1 MSFSIQNVLVEEAV
15 NASVLY
21 IDSTGGGGGGVQ
33 SVSGTANQ
41 ITASGTTN
49 VSLSLPTDVEMTNL
63 TLEGLKLTTGAGA
76 DLVLTSDADGNASW
90 QVGGGGLQNV
100 YGTANEI
107 TATPNGADV
116 TLSLPSGI
124 SVGSVL
130 DTTGNATILAFQNGT
145 GSNYVNVSNSNTT
158 PTISTAGTSTD
169 IDLLLSPKNAGVVS
183 IPRVKFPTNPA
194 ANYVLTSDASGNGT
208 WQAVPASGVQ
218 SVGVTANQTRNTG
231 TSTDP
236 VIALTDSVKIVTGLL
251 DANSANML
259 KFNATASAAN
269 YLTIANAISGTSP
282 TFSVTGTDSNIDLTL
297 APRGSG
303 VVSMSRIKITS
314 SPSANYVLT
323 SDASGNGTWQA
334 VPASGVQSVGVTA
347 NQTRN
352 TGTSTD
358 PVIALTDSVRIV
370 TGLTDTFSNSML
382 VFSATASA
390 ENYFNIANAVSGAS
404 PTLRVSGPNDANI
417 DLTLA
422 PKGSGVVSMSRIKIT
437 TSPSANYVLTSDASG
452 NGTWQAVPASGVQ
465 SVGVTANQTRNTGT
479 STDPVIA
486 LTDSVKIVTGF
497 LDSNSN
503 NILVFSPT
511 ASAANYLTI
520 ANAISGAS
528 PTFSVTGTD
537 SNIDLTLA
545 PRGSGVVSMSRIKI
559 TTSPS
564 ANYVLTSD
572 ASGNGTW
579 QAVPASGVQSITG
592 AANQITIG
600 GTSSIPNISM
610 TDSVKIVT
618 GFLDTNSNNMLVF
631 RPTASAANYLTIA
644 NAISGASPT
653 FSVTGTDSNIDLTL
667 APRGSGVVSM
677 SRIKIT
683 SSPSANYVLT
693 SDASGNGTWQPNV
706 KSISGTTNEIDVS
719 GTNDVTL
726 SLPNNVR
733 ISSSILDSNDNIMI
747 AFSPVTNAD
756 SYFAFRNRLGDGSL
770 IISATGAANNLNL
783 TLAPKGTGVVS
794 MPRFQ
799 LTTGAVANYVLTSDA
814 SGNGTW
820 QAVPA
825 SGVQSVGVTA
835 NQTQNVGTATDPI
848 IALTDD
854 VKIVSGL
861 LDSNSNEMLAFSAT
875 ASAANYITIANA
887 ISGASPTFSVTGT
900 DSNIDLTL
908 APRGSG
914 VVSMPS
920 KVFLNTLQ
928 VNNGVVGGTN
938 TTIATFSEMSNAVNY
953 INISNNVSGSAPV
966 ISSDGVTSDVNL
978 QLSPKGSGTVIVPRV
993 RITQGAVANY
1003 VLTSDASGNGTW
1015 QAAAASGVQSVG
1027 VTANQTRNT
1036 GTSTDPVIALTDD
1049 VKIVSGLLDSNSN
1062 EMLMFSATGSAT
1074 NYITI
1079 TNATN
1084 GASPTLSAAGPT
1096 DANIDLTLAP
1106 KGSGV
1111 VSMPSKV
1118 FLNTLQVN
1126 NGVVGGTNTTI
1137 ATFSEISNAVNYINI
1152 SNNVSGSAPVISSDG
1167 VTSDVN
1173 LQLSPKGS
1181 GTVIVPRVRITQGA
1195 VANYVLT
1202 SDASGNGTWQ
1212 AAAAS
1217 GVQSVGVTANQ
1228 TRNTGTSTD
1237 PVIAL
1242 TDSVKIV
1249 QGLLDTNSNNMLAFS
1264 ATLSAANYLTIAN
1277 AASGSSPTLSA
1288 TGGNPN
1294 IDIVLAPQGSGR
1306 VEMSGIRVTSATPIT
1321 ANWVLTTDASGNG
1334 TWQASNSLSPFVVG
1348 SGCTYTTIQ
1357 SAVTAAQVSGG
1368 NIYIK
1373 PGTYTENLTLYDNI
1387 NLIGFAEYNAL
1398 NDVSHSNVIINGNIT
1413 IASSAVDV
1421 NLQGL
1426 LLNTSSG
1433 SVISFTNTNSSEVYL
1448 YNCAI
1453 QQTAVDG
1460 IFDFPTGVGGIVR
1473 MERCAI
1479 FSSSSPFVTDAG
1491 GAGGIIFSVLNS
1503 EITLGALFTIS
1514 QNFTLTLKNSTFEND
1529 TYDMTLDGSIQII
1542 SIIQSIFTSNIVST
1556 GSTNSFNMSKTTFTG
1571 IFINTQSSLSSN
1583 NVSISDCTINGNID
1597 FGTSAGGTTNITFK
1611 NCTMYQSLSNYTL
1624 SVGDSSTTIN
1634 VYDSIMQIIT
1644 MSRRDTT
1651 VTSTINAYNSQFN
1664 GSIIDDTTLTNTFN
1678 FTNCFL
1684 TNFNFGSLTSIE
1696 QVKTTNLYNC
1706 TQGLGVVN
1714 KFCGQGL
1721 INSGTSTVQ
1730 ASITTTG
1737 PSATAEL
1744 CAISVPAYNG
1754 NNQMIYYKAV
1764 VQGKLKDTGSPV
1776 VSNVIAGTA
1785 FGVYYNDGTTLS
1797 LIGNTADYSIKKTA
1811 SGASGGDIILVIG
1824 SSLMIPYVALQVTS
1838 PSTVGSGVDFQWV
1851 AQVTYQYL

>member
-208 WQAVPASGVQ
+208 WQ
-218 SVGVTANQTRNTG
+218 
-231 TSTDP
+231 
-236 VIALTDSVKIVTGLL
+236 
-251 DANSANML
+251 
-259 KFNATASAAN
+259 
-269 YLTIANAISGTSP
+269 
-282 TFSVTGTDSNIDLTL
+282 
-297 APRGSG
+297 
-303 VVSMSRIKITS
+303 
-314 SPSANYVLT
+314 
-323 SDASGNGTWQA
+323 
-334 VPASGVQSVGVTA
+334 
-347 NQTRN
+347 
-352 TGTSTD
+352 
-358 PVIALTDSVRIV
+358 
-370 TGLTDTFSNSML
+370 
-382 VFSATASA
+382 
-390 ENYFNIANAVSGAS
+390 
-404 PTLRVSGPNDANI
+404 
-417 DLTLA
+417 
-422 PKGSGVVSMSRIKIT
+422 
-437 TSPSANYVLTSDASG
+437 
-452 NGTWQAVPASGVQ
+452 
-465 SVGVTANQTRNTGT
+465 
-479 STDPVIA
+479 
-486 LTDSVKIVTGF
+486 
-497 LDSNSN
+497 
-503 NILVFSPT
+503 
-511 ASAANYLTI
+511 
-520 ANAISGAS
+520 
-528 PTFSVTGTD
+528 
-537 SNIDLTLA
+537 
-545 PRGSGVVSMSRIKI
+545 
-559 TTSPS
+559 
-564 ANYVLTSD
+564 
-572 ASGNGTW
+572 
-579 QAVPASGVQSITG
+579 
-592 AANQITIG
+592 
-600 GTSSIPNISM
+600 
-610 TDSVKIVT
+610 
-618 GFLDTNSNNMLVF
+618 
-631 RPTASAANYLTIA
+631 
-644 NAISGASPT
+644 
-653 FSVTGTDSNIDLTL
+653 
-667 APRGSGVVSM
+667 
-677 SRIKIT
+677 
-683 SSPSANYVLT
+683 
-693 SDASGNGTWQPNV
+693 PNV

-799 LTTGAVANYVLTSDA
+799 LTT
-814 SGNGTW
+814 
-820 QAVPA
+820 
-825 SGVQSVGVTA
+825 
-835 NQTQNVGTATDPI
+835 
-848 IALTDD
+848 
-854 VKIVSGL
+854 
-861 LDSNSNEMLAFSAT
+861 
-875 ASAANYITIANA
+875 
-887 ISGASPTFSVTGT
+887 
-900 DSNIDLTL
+900 
-908 APRGSG
+908 
-914 VVSMPS
+914 
-920 KVFLNTLQ
+920 
-928 VNNGVVGGTN
+928 
-938 TTIATFSEMSNAVNY
+938 
-953 INISNNVSGSAPV
+953 
-966 ISSDGVTSDVNL
+966 
-978 QLSPKGSGTVIVPRV
+978 
-993 RITQGAVANY
+993 
-1003 VLTSDASGNGTW
+1003 
-1015 QAAAASGVQSVG
+1015 
-1027 VTANQTRNT
+1027 
-1036 GTSTDPVIALTDD
+1036 
-1049 VKIVSGLLDSNSN
+1049 
-1062 EMLMFSATGSAT
+1062 
-1074 NYITI
+1074 
-1079 TNATN
+1079 
-1084 GASPTLSAAGPT
+1084 
-1096 DANIDLTLAP
+1096 
-1106 KGSGV
+1106 
-1111 VSMPSKV
+1111 
-1118 FLNTLQVN
+1118 
-1126 NGVVGGTNTTI
+1126 
-1137 ATFSEISNAVNYINI
+1137 
-1152 SNNVSGSAPVISSDG
+1152 
-1167 VTSDVN
+1167 
-1173 LQLSPKGS
+1173 
-1181 GTVIVPRVRITQGA
+1181 GA

-1357 SAVTAAQVSGG
+1357 SAVTAAQFSGG